1 VIVAVEDDGRD
12 GHFGILVEDESA
24 LDAHEPIG
32 LGWFQRA
39 KFQIGATQRAEAVR
53 ALIVWMHSGSWL

>member
-53 ALIVWMHSGSWL
+53 TLIVWMHSGSWL